1 MELCKMILLD
11 THIWVNWIL
20 KGDAALPPVVVDAMQ
35 EEDSLAVSTISCFE
49 VSLLAKGGRIEL
61 PLPVNEWL
69 KEALDN
75 SGVVALPVSC
85 TIADRAVSL
94 PDIHRDPADRIIIAT
109 ALVHDIRLA
118 SMDSIFPD
126 YQAIKKQL
134 VGC

>member
-1 MELCKMILLD
+1 
-11 THIWVNWIL
+11 
-20 KGDAALPPVVVDAMQ
+20 
-35 EEDSLAVSTISCFE
+35 
-49 VSLLAKGGRIEL
+49 LAKRGRIEL

-69 KEALDN
+69 EEALVN

-85 TIADRAVSL
+85 TIAERAVAL

-126 YQAIKKQL
+126 YQEIKRQL
-134 VGC
+134 VGY